1 MKNIYLIYPHAWSLT
16 VLLTVIT
23 VFPCLAQKTI
33 LVLNDGSKLEG
44 YISMQQPG
52 SDMQFYASKMLGV
65 VSTSSLLQSPE
76 DVLLRYDKL
85 SDDWAWWAEQ
95 NYAFTVREGI
105 KYLKLSCLHRCGQE
119 VPDTVRVTN
128 QTADCITFLD
138 FPNRNYDFDWSEI
151 ARVEKTLRSARSNE
165 GLDDEVELRDG
176 TKLQGQIIEQIPGI
190 SVTLHIHSSRNVEI
204 DLSNIVVSRKIAV
217 NPQKT
222 LWEQRTYKNIVH
234 LKNGAKKS
242 GLIVEQHM
250 GATDESNY
258 LLLLTSGGY
267 TEKIL
272 FSQVERYLSLPL

>member
-1 MKNIYLIYPHAWSLT
+1 MKNIRHIHAHAW
-16 VLLTVIT
+16 LLTALLLVI
-23 VFPCLAQKTI
+23 VALPCFAQKTI
-33 LVLNDGSKLEG
+33 LVLNNGSKLEG

-65 VSTSSLLQSPE
+65 VSTSSLLQEPE
-76 DVLLRYDKL
+76 DIMLRYDRL

-95 NYAFTVREGI
+95 NNAFTVRGGI
-105 KYLKLSCLHRCGQE
+105 KYLKLSLLHRCGQAI
-119 VPDTVRVTN
+119 PDTVKVTE

-138 FPNRNYDFDWSEI
+138 FPNKNFDFDWSEI

-176 TKLQGQIIEQIPGI
+176 TKLQGQIIEQTPGVSI
-190 SVTLHIHSSRNVEI
+190 TLHIHSSRNVEI
-204 DLSNIVVSRKIAV
+204 DLSNIAVSRKIAV

-234 LKNGAKKS
+234 LKSGAKKS
-242 GLIVEQHM
+242 GLIIEQHM
-250 GATDESNY
+250 GASDESNY